1 MTNPKKELANSMENA
16 TGVIVKKGEEIVKRN
31 LLENVIPPTFSKN
44 HLQKKIHIHDLEFY
58 STTYN
63 CIGVHVSDLI
73 GNKPRSFSNA
83 LRELARKIVWLTNL
97 QSGGIGFLDFDN
109 DMAPFIEGTSDE
121 AAINDLREF
130 FCDMNVFSRK
140 GCEKPYVTFNFG
152 LSTSDCGRRISRL
165 ILIAYQK
172 GTENGNPFIFP
183 NLVFKLKHEINVDPA
198 SPNHDL
204 FLTAI
209 STTAKRMVPTYFNC
223 DSPANKNAPSDKI
236 GIMGC
241 RTRVVSNI
249 YGEDSGLN
257 RGNIACVTMNL
268 VQMAFEAKGSLEQFK
283 ENIKSAMK
291 DSKELLISRFNTLAE
306 QADFSE
312 LRTHKIYKDSERND
326 NFEMLKNGTLSIGFI
341 GVWDALSVIHNIEW
355 KNTDEMQAYLSEALD
370 IVKFMRSITD
380 SYTAETKFN
389 FSLLASAAEGVS
401 GAFAEYDEKNLGK
414 DSTVCKKGYYT
425 NSFHVPVF
433 VDTDY
438 ITKVDFESQFHQ
450 LCNGGSITYIEMGEM
465 PLGNTEAVQEI
476 VEYAYNAG
484 CNYIG
489 INFPLDYCNDC
500 SYIGRISNNC
510 PKCGSLNI
518 TRLRRVSG
526 YLAEENRFTAG
537 KRKEMKD
544 RKAVRNIK

>member
-1 MTNPKKELANSMENA
+1 MTNPKKELANSLENA

-31 LLENVIPPTFSKN
+31 LLENVIAPTFSKN

-63 CIGVHVSDLI
+63 CIGVRVSDLI
-73 GNKPRSFSNA
+73 GNKSRSFSNA
-83 LRELARKIVWLTNL
+83 LRELARKIVWLTNI

-109 DMAPFIEGTSDE
+109 DIAPFMEGTSDE

-152 LSTSDCGRRISRL
+152 LSTSDSGRRVSKL
-165 ILIAYQK
+165 ILSAYQQ
-172 GTENGNPFIFP
+172 GNENGNPFIFP
-183 NLVFKLKHEINVDPA
+183 NLVFKLKNEINVDSI

-241 RTRVVSNI
+241 RTRVVTNI
-249 YGEDSGLN
+249 YGEESGLN

-268 VQMAFEAKGSLEQFK
+268 VQMAFESKGSLEQFK
-283 ENIKSAMK
+283 EKIKSAMN
-291 DSKELLISRFNTLAE
+291 DSKELLISRFNKLVE

-312 LRTHKIYKDSERND
+312 LRIHRIYKDSEKND
-326 NFEMLKNGTLSIGFI
+326 NYEMLKNGTLSIGFI
-341 GVWDALSVIHNIEW
+341 GLWDALSVLHDTEW
-355 KNTDEMQAYLSEALD
+355 KSTDDMQAYKEEALD
-370 IVKFMRSITD
+370 IVKFMRAIVD
-380 SYTAETKFN
+380 SYTIETKLN

-401 GAFAEYDEKNLGK
+401 GSFAEYDAKNIGK
-414 DSTVCKKGYYT
+414 NSAVCEKGYYT

-438 ITKVDFESQFHQ
+438 ITKIDFEAPFHQ

-465 PLGNTEAVQEI
+465 PFGNIEAVQEI
-476 VEYAYNAG
+476 VEYAYNEG

-489 INFPLDYCNDC
+489 INFLLDYCNDC

-510 PKCGSLNI
+510 PKCSSFNI

-544 RKAVRNIK
+544 RKAVKKI